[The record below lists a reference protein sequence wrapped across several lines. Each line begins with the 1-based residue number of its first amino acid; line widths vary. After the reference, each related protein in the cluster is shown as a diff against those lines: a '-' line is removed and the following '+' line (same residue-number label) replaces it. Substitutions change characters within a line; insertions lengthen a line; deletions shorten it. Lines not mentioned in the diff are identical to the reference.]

1 MGNALRHRDGTD
13 RHGTGSG
20 LPARALAAMTPP
32 LQRAIGRRAMG
43 GVLPGQAP
51 AAMILPPHRTT
62 GRHEMVSVLRGLRLA
77 AMLHRQR
84 PPEP

>member
-1 MGNALRHRDGTD
+1 
-13 RHGTGSG
+13 
-20 LPARALAAMTPP
+20 MTPP